1 MRFSI
6 SIRGINADLYDD
18 ESVTLV
24 RQIKDYTDV
33 STTYTDY
40 TQNFQLPATDV
51 NNNIFYNYFEEN
63 IKLDTWSPAFKLE
76 ARIEIGTI
84 PIFYGVVE
92 LLDVTFA
99 NGLPKDYNIVFY
111 GNGKNIM
118 SSWGESLLSDLSWSP
133 FAHTINNATVVSSW
147 TGGLLS
153 GKIVWD
159 LKDYGVGFT
168 YSNTATTRN
177 IKIGD
182 GITFEDL
189 RPSIRLKDAIEYC
202 FTAIGYTLGGTL
214 LARPEFSNLYM
225 TPMNSAGPFFDFS
238 LPSYGNFSAD
248 DTGLFPM
255 TLATTPFSTFSTL
268 PIGSQILSNPDGA
281 WNNATHEYTV
291 PKNGDYHFEI
301 EWQIT
306 TAIQPKLTLI
316 IQVNGITKSTS
327 SLQGTFWNPSFSQT
341 TYYNLYKLSKGDVV
355 KYIYFID
362 QSAIIETT
370 ITGYGQQT
378 RVNPNVLL
386 KDAMPSVKVSD
397 FINTV
402 LKTYNAVL
410 VPNGEN
416 GFLLNNVQDWYTA
429 GTNKEYTKYVD
440 FETITHKKQE
450 IPTSVSMTHKEGESI
465 SQLFFKRIYARE
477 YGSVKYSPN
486 VDFSSAPISIETLF
500 SINPPTR
507 INDINQ
513 IGTINF
519 ETDIDLPCIY
529 DNDNKGIKQDLLLFY
544 FQAPTSHIHAIRL
557 GGTTYTNFPISAPY
571 SNTPSI
577 ASNYSLSFGLE
588 DSASGSLPTK
598 TIYFNFWNEFIS
610 RLYSSKSRIVIFKAY
625 IPIREWLDM
634 QLNDTIVVSGNYYK
648 IQKISYDILKEIATM
663 ELTTYPKVNTL
674 TVSGSTNKVPIYEQA
689 IANPEGMTFLNGQGI
704 LKNLLN
710 ATEYNGVLV
719 TNALNYSNYN
729 QSSNLRYEDMY
740 QNYIGTI
747 SLNQIII
754 GKYTSFTKNVTPSFS
769 AFDLNTQSNVGQ
781 ASLYSATLAT
791 GSIIINQTGQYK
803 ISAVIIMHPTSSH
816 DFAVSVLV
824 NGLSTDAYSEIEAN
838 NIVTLNI
845 SCSMSIGETSIVE
858 IGIQTLDGGSHNIDF
873 NRVSLTVEK
882 IL

>member
-1 MRFSI
+1 M
-6 SIRGINADLYDD
+6 YDD
-18 ESVTLV
+18 ESVTLT

-63 IKLDTWSPAFKLE
+63 IKLGSWSPAYKLE

-111 GNGKNIM
+111 GSGKNIM
-118 SSWGESLLSDLSWSP
+118 TIWGEQLLSDLTWSP
-133 FAHTINNATVVSSW
+133 FTHVINNANVLSSW
-147 TGGLLS
+147 NGTLLGGA
-153 GKIVWD
+153 IVWD
-159 LKDYGVGFT
+159 LKDYGIGFT
-168 YSNTATTRN
+168 YSNSATTRN

-214 LARPEFSNLYM
+214 LSRPEFTNLYL

-238 LPSYGNFSAD
+238 LPSFGNFTAD
-248 DTGLFPM
+248 NTGLFPM
-255 TLATTPFSTFSTL
+255 TLSTTALSTFQTL
-268 PIGSQILSNPDGA
+268 PIGSQIISNPDGS
-281 WNNATHEYTV
+281 WNATTHEYIV
-291 PKNGDYHFEI
+291 PKNGDYNFEI
-301 EWQIT
+301 TWQIIGAAT
-306 TAIQPKLTLI
+306 PILTLI

-327 SLQGTFWNPSFSQT
+327 SLQGSFWNPAFTQT
-341 TYYNLYKLSKGDVV
+341 TYYNLKKLSKGDVV
-355 KYIYFID
+355 KWIYVIN
-362 QSAIIETT
+362 QNSNILTT
-370 ITGYGQQT
+370 ISGYGQQT
-378 RVNPNVLL
+378 RVNPVVQM
-386 KDAMPSVKVSD
+386 KDAMPQIKISD
-397 FINTV
+397 FVNTF

-410 VPNGEN
+410 IPNGER
-416 GFLLNNVQDWYTA
+416 GFLLNNLQDWYTS
-429 GTNKEYTKYVD
+429 GVNKEYTKYID
-440 FETITHKKQE
+440 FETITHKKQDV
-450 IPTSVSMTHKEGESI
+450 PSSVSMKHKEGESI
-465 SQLFFKRIYARE
+465 AQSFFKRIYARE
-477 YGSVKYSPN
+477 YGSVKFSPN
-486 VDFSSAPISIETLF
+486 VDFSSAPINIETLF

-519 ETDIDLPCIY
+519 ETDIDMPSIY

-544 FQAPTSHIHAIRL
+544 FQGPANHINPIRF
-557 GGTTYTNFPISAPY
+557 GGTSYFRFPISASY
-571 SNTPSI
+571 SRTPSV

-634 QLNDTIVVSGNYYK
+634 QLNDTIAVSGNYYK

-674 TVSGSTNKVPIYEQA
+674 TVSGSTGKVPIYEQA

-704 LKNLLN
+704 IKNLLN
-710 ATEYNGVLV
+710 ATEYNGTMV

-754 GKYTSFTKNVTPSFS
+754 GKYTSFVKNVTPSFS

-781 ASLYSATLAT
+781 ESLYTPSLST

-845 SCSMSIGETSIVE
+845 SCSMSIGETSIIE